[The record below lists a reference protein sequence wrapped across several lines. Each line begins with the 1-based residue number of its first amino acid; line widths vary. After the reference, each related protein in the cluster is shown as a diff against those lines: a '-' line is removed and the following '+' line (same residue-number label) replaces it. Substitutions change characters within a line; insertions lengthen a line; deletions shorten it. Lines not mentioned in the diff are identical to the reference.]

1 MKKSHSKKNI
11 LFIDFGDIHISYF
24 VVSFI
29 DNSYE
34 ILYREDLNEVGG
46 LFINLKIMEYIKSK
60 FCKGNNIENINFKS
74 QMKILKECDK
84 IMVLFNGEIL
94 QIGTHDE
101 LINDTNG
108 YYHQIDLKQNKKNH

>member
-1 MKKSHSKKNI
+1 MSQR
-11 LFIDFGDIHISYF
+11 IST
-24 VVSFI
+24 I
-29 DNSYE
+29 
-34 ILYREDLNEVGG
+34 
-46 LFINLKIMEYIKSK
+46 
-60 FCKGNNIENINFKS
+60 
-74 QMKILKECDK
+74 KECDK